1 MWMFLQILF
10 SIEESFLGFL
20 NVKDTTCQWL
30 LDVLQNEMR
39 NFDLDLFDV

>member
-10 SIEESFLGFL
+10 SIEDSFVGFF
-20 NVKDTTCQWL
+20 NVKDTTCQRL